1 MISFRNNLKS
11 EVRGPGLGWLTA
23 MMLIFMLVVSGML
36 PIGASADT
44 DPSPIRVNQIGYL
57 PGADKIASII
67 SSSPSPLAWEL
78 RQAGGNTVAAQGQTQ
93 VYGLDQASSDHIH
106 HADFSSVSEPGTYRL
121 WVSGLGESV
130 PFVIGGDLYPNLPK
144 EAMEYFYFHRM
155 GVDIEAR
162 YLSNP
167 AFAHKALHPG
177 DSSVG
182 CYNNWCGNERLNVKN
197 SWADAGDF
205 GIYPVNQAI
214 SAWTLLNLYERYPG
228 AFPNGSLNIPE
239 SGNGI
244 PDILDE
250 VVFGSTFM
258 KGVMPST
265 GLASHKIHND
275 NWSAFPVTNIDAENA
290 MNRQAQPPS
299 TNATYAVARNLAH
312 LARLLQPYNEA
323 EAAEMWSIAKDAW
336 SRAQADPNVLYTSQT
351 PDAPGGGDYDDIRTS
366 DDRYAAAAELYLT
379 AYAFGDGDKS
389 AYQAA
394 VTSSPHYREVSPFG
408 WQSTATTGTLSLLSA
423 PNDLPASDLQ
433 AMKTNVLNQANGM
446 LATLNGEGYPVL
458 LPGNKG
464 YDWGS
469 NSIIVNK
476 MILLGYAY
484 DLSQDVDYLK
494 AMYRAMDYLMGN
506 NAMRLSYITGYGEY
520 YETDTHDR
528 WAWGKYQSGIPYPKG
543 WLSGGPN
550 NTVIN
555 DAATPTGRP
564 AAKSYAPKNT
574 APDAWVSKENTI
586 NWNAPLA
593 WVAQYLQDHSQQL
606 GGSIEPNPNPNPG
619 PGPNPNPNPSP
630 SGDLVVQYKAGD
642 TNAADNQFKP
652 HFNIVNNGS
661 AAVPLSEL
669 SLRYYFTAEG
679 SGQMQFNCD
688 WAMVGCSNL
697 SGVFVT
703 MNPGKADADTY
714 LEITF
719 KAGAGSLQPG
729 GQTGD
734 IQTRNHSSSWANLNE
749 DNDYSFDPSK
759 TAYANWERVTL
770 HHNGE
775 LVFGTEP

>member
-1 MISFRNNLKS
+1 MTILMKS
-11 EVRGPGLGWLTA
+11 SGSSVRSLVKLTA
-23 MMLIFMLVVSGML
+23 IMLIFMLALSALL
-36 PIGASADT
+36 PAGIHADT

-57 PGADKIASII
+57 PGADKIATIV
-67 SSSPSPLAWEL
+67 SSSTSPLAWEL
-78 RQAGGNTVAAQGQTQ
+78 RKAGGSVAAQGQTH
-93 VYGLDQASSDHIH
+93 VYGLDQASADRIH
-106 HADFSSVSEPGTYRL
+106 HADFSSVTEQGTYRL

-130 PFVIGGDLYPNLPK
+130 PFAINGNLYPALPS

-155 GVDIEAR
+155 GVDIQAQ

-177 DSSVG
+177 DSSIG
-182 CYNNWCGNERLNVKN
+182 CYNSWCGSERLNVKN

-228 AFPNGSLNIPE
+228 VFPDGSLNIPE

-250 VVFGSTFM
+250 VLFGSTFM

-275 NWSAFPVTNIDAENA
+275 NWSAFPVTNIDAENS

-312 LARLLQPYNEA
+312 LARLIKPYKEA
-323 EAAEMWSIAKDAW
+323 EAAEMWEIAKEAW
-336 SRAQADPNVLYTSQT
+336 ARASANPNVLYTSQT

-379 AYAFGDGDKS
+379 AYALGDSNASSYK
-389 AYQAA
+389 AA
-394 VTSSPHYREVSPFG
+394 VTSSPHYREVSQFD
-408 WQSTATTGTLSLLSA
+408 WQSTATTGTLSILSA
-423 PNDLPASDLQ
+423 QNDLPASDLQ
-433 AMKTNVLNQANGM
+433 AMKMNVLNQADGM
-446 LATLNGEGYPVL
+446 LSTLNGEGYPVL

-469 NSIIVNK
+469 NSAIANK

-484 DLSQDVDYLK
+484 DLSQNLDYLK
-494 AMYRAMDYLMGN
+494 GMNRGMDYFMGN
-506 NAMRLSYITGYGEY
+506 NAMRLSYITGYGQY

-528 WAWGKYQSGIPYPKG
+528 WAWGKYQSGVPYPKG

-550 NTVIN
+550 NTLIN
-555 DAATPTGRP
+555 DSATPTGMP

-586 NWNAPLA
+586 NWNAPLV
-593 WVAQYLQDHSQQL
+593 WISKYIQDHREPL
-606 GGSIEPNPNPNPG
+606 GGGANENPNPDPGPGPG
-619 PGPNPNPNPSP
+619 PGPNPNPGP
-630 SGDLVVQYKAGD
+630 SGDLAVQYKAGD

-652 HFNIVNNGS
+652 HFNIVNKGA

-669 SLRYYFTAEG
+669 SLRYYFTADG
-679 SGQMQFNCD
+679 NGQLQYNCD
-688 WAMVGCSNL
+688 WAMVGCSNVN
-697 SGVFVT
+697 GAFVK
-703 MNPGKADADTY
+703 MNPDKANADTY

-719 KAGAGSLQPG
+719 KAAAGSLQPG

-734 IQTRNHSSSWANLNE
+734 IQTRNHASNWANLNE
-749 DNDYSFDPSK
+749 SNDYSFDPTK

-770 HHNGE
+770 YHNGT
-775 LVFGTEP
+775 LVFGNEP

>member
-1 MISFRNNLKS
+1 MTSLMNSSRNVAS
-11 EVRGPGLGWLTA
+11 SLGKWTA
-23 MMLIFMLVVSGML
+23 FMLILMLVASSL
-36 PIGASADT
+36 IPISANADT
-44 DPSPIRVNQIGYL
+44 DTSPIRVNQIGYL
-57 PGADKIASII
+57 PGADKIASIV
-67 SSSPSPLAWEL
+67 SSSTSPLAWEL
-78 RQAGGNTVAAQGQTQ
+78 RKDSGAAAAQGQTH
-93 VYGLDQASSDHIH
+93 VYGMDQASSDHIH
-106 HADFSSVSEPGTYRL
+106 HADFSAITEQGTYRL

-130 PFVIGGDLYPNLPK
+130 PFVISSDLYPSLPN

-155 GVDIEAR
+155 GVDVEAQ

-177 DSSVG
+177 DSSIG
-182 CYNNWCGNERLNVKN
+182 CFSNWCGNERLNVKN

-214 SAWTLLNLYERYPG
+214 SAWTLLNLYERNPE
-228 AFPNGSLNIPE
+228 AFPDHSLNIPE

-250 VVFGSTFM
+250 VLFGSTFM

-275 NWSAFPVTNIDAENA
+275 NWSAFPVTNIDAENS

-312 LARLLQPYNEA
+312 LARLIEPYNGA
-323 EAAEMWSIAKDAW
+323 EAAEMWGIAKEAW
-336 SRAQADPNVLYTSQT
+336 TRAEANPNVLYTSQT

-379 AYAFGDGDKS
+379 AYAFGDSHKS

-394 VTSSPHYREVSPFG
+394 VTSSPHYREVSQFD

-423 PNDLPASDLQ
+423 PNDLSAADVQ
-433 AMKTNVLNQANGM
+433 AMKTNVLNQADGL
-446 LATLNGEGYPVL
+446 LATLHGEGYPVL
-458 LPGNKG
+458 LPGSKG

-469 NSIIVNK
+469 NSVIANK

-484 DLSQDVDYLK
+484 DLSQNLNYLK
-494 AMYRAMDYLMGN
+494 AMHQAMDYFMGN

-528 WAWGKYQSGIPYPKG
+528 WAWGKYQGGVPYPKG

-555 DAATPTGRP
+555 DSATPTGQP

-586 NWNAPLA
+586 NWNAPLV
-593 WVAQYLQDHSQQL
+593 WISKYIQDHSQPL
-606 GGSIEPNPNPNPG
+606 GGNTNPNPNPD
-619 PGPNPNPNPSP
+619 PDPDPNPNPNPSP
-630 SGDLVVQYKAGD
+630 EGDLVVQYKAGD

-652 HFNIVNNGS
+652 HFNIMNQGS
-661 AAVPLSEL
+661 TAVPLSEL

-679 SGQMQFNCD
+679 NEQLEFNCD
-688 WAMVGCSNL
+688 WAMVGCANL
-697 SGVFVT
+697 NAAFVK
-703 MNPGKADADTY
+703 MNSVKPTADTY

-719 KAGAGSLQPG
+719 KSAAGSLLPG

-734 IQTRNHSSSWANLNE
+734 IQTRNHSSSWTNLDE
-749 DNDYSFDPSK
+749 SNDYSYDPAK
-759 TAYANWERVTL
+759 TAYTNWERVTL
-770 HHNGE
+770 YHNGT
-775 LVFGTEP
+775 LVFGNEP